1 VNFLL
6 KYPQN
11 LPKSV
16 QNIQTENI
24 NLKKEIN
31 ELKRLKTK
39 ILAKEIKLEIEEIQE
54 VAFLS
59 KLVDLDPKSIKD
71 LCFEFGKEYENLFMV
86 LGSESSGKA
95 TLSCYISKQ
104 LLIKKGLDAVK
115 VVRELGQFIQGS
127 GGGQPFFATAGGKK
141 LDGISKALS
150 ASKNFI

>member
-1 VNFLL
+1 MC
-6 KYPQN
+6 
-11 LPKSV
+11 
-16 QNIQTENI
+16 I
-24 NLKKEIN
+24 
-31 ELKRLKTK
+31 RDR
-39 ILAKEIKLEIEEIQE
+39 
-54 VAFLS
+54 
-59 KLVDLDPKSIKD
+59 VDLDPKSIKD
-71 LCFEFGKEYENLFMV
+71 LSFELGKEYENLFMV

-150 ASKNFI
+150 ASRDFI